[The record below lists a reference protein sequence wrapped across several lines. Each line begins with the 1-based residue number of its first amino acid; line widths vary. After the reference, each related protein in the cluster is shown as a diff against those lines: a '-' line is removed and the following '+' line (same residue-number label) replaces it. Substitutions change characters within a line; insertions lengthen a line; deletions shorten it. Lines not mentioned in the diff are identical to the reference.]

1 MNFDWRVWTRGQWA
15 LRLVIVLGMMLALVA
30 RWPSLGAPPVWL
42 VAAVLVLAVAW
53 ALIPESVIGVV
64 ALVVVG
70 LSWSAGPDGSLP
82 AGALVAALGILVAH
96 LAALVVSYGPAALP
110 VAPGVVLLWAV
121 RGLALYSTALVV
133 WVLARGVRELPES
146 STVWV
151 LGVAVA
157 ASVVVV
163 AAVATQ
169 AVMPQGDEE

>member
-42 VAAVLVLAVAW
+42 AAVVLVLAVGW

-82 AGALVAALGILVAH
+82 AGALVAALGMLVAH
-96 LAALVVSYGPAALP
+96 LAALVVSYGPRRAAGRAGRRAPLGDAWP
-110 VAPGVVLLWAV
+110 GVVRDRAGRLGAGARRPRAPGVQHR
-121 RGLALYSTALVV
+121 RGCSVSLSQRRS
-133 WVLARGVRELPES
+133 WWSRRLP
-146 STVWV
+146 
-151 LGVAVA
+151 
-157 ASVVVV
+157 
-163 AAVATQ
+163 
-169 AVMPQGDEE
+169 PRP

>member
-1 MNFDWRVWTRGQWA
+1 MNLAWRAWTRGQWA
-15 LRLVIVLGMMLALVA
+15 LRLAMVLGMMLALVA
-30 RWPSLGAPPVWL
+30 RWPTLGAPPVWL
-42 VAAVLVLAVAW
+42 AAVVLVLAVSW
-53 ALIPESVIGVV
+53 ALIPESVVGMV

-70 LSWSAGPDGSLP
+70 LSWSAGTDGSLP

-110 VAPGVVLLWAV
+110 VAPGVVLLWAK
-121 RGLALYSTALVV
+121 RGLALYATALVV

-169 AVMPQGDEE
+169 VLMPEVDEE